1 MIKIIICVTK
11 FIVVAITALLF
22 ASCNFSN
29 NLKSINGSGNVTTEK
44 RNIQGSFENVS
55 VSNAIDLVIEQSDK
69 TEVTVEADDNL
80 IKEITTKIEGNTLV
94 IKCSYNSLRNI
105 KSKKVFVK
113 MPIINNIKASSA
125 STVKSINVLRGEN
138 ISFDASSAAD
148 INVNVESDAV
158 TCETSSASNIA
169 IEGKTLTL
177 NVSASSGS
185 GIDAKRMLAND
196 IEAQASSGASI
207 HVHPILSL
215 NAKASSGANINYN
228 SIPKSIE
235 KKTSSGG
242 SIDQE

>member
-29 NLKSINGSGNVTTEK
+29 SLKSIEGSGNVSTEK
-44 RNIQGSFENVS
+44 RNIEGTFENVS

-80 IKEITTKIEGNTLV
+80 INKITTKIEGNTLV
-94 IKCSYNSLRNI
+94 IKCSYNSFRNI
-105 KSKKVFVK
+105 KSKKVIVK
-113 MPIINNIKASSA
+113 MPVINNIKASSA
-125 STVKSINVLRGEN
+125 STVKSINILRGED
-138 ISFDASSAAD
+138 ISLDASSAAE

-169 IEGKTLTL
+169 IEGKALTL

-185 GIDAKRMLAND
+185 DIDAKRMLANEID
-196 IEAQASSGASI
+196 AQASSGASI
-207 HVHPILSL
+207 AVHPIVSL
-215 NAKASSGANINYN
+215 KAKASSGGDIIYN

-235 KKTSSGG
+235 KKSSSGG
-242 SIDQE
+242 SIEQE